1 MTPPTLNDI
10 GFPKISPSPPNV
22 PSFQPQNST
31 SVLVHLFF
39 FLVFETALRLKLGG
53 GGILIWREVLGTMS
67 AVLDLQTFHL
77 ISSSPPF
84 LTHPSFSLS
93 LFILIFFSL
102 FSRFFSRNIS
112 WRFSF
117 SLSPSHFSRIY
128 LRHLWRNITSYVLHL
143 FFSLFLSIHLFFFL
157 SLLLTSS
164 LSNLTANIMK
174 HCLFCEG
181 YPCL

>member
-84 LTHPSFSLS
+84 LTHPS
-93 LFILIFFSL
+93 
-102 FSRFFSRNIS
+102 
-112 WRFSF
+112 
-117 SLSPSHFSRIY
+117 LSPFY
-128 LRHLWRNITSYVLHL
+128 LN
-143 FFSLFLSIHLFFFL
+143 FFL
-157 SLLLTSS
+157 SLLSIFFSKHFLKVLFLS
-164 LSNLTANIMK
+164 LPLISVAFIFVTCDVI
-174 HCLFCEG
+174 
-181 YPCL
+181 